1 MLTKSEENQRTEFF
15 FKYTCCRRR
24 KNDSLSVL
32 ASARKES
39 YNLHFALQLLR
50 VTGPSLPRYR
60 SIRRPF
66 AKCPLS
72 LRRRKCSR
80 LYARWSGF
88 FQIRQSIP
96 MKSVQSPRDCFL
108 FIWSFAA
115 RLMLTNRCL
124 SSRPQVSRKSPPPGA
139 DSLQE
144 LARDAGK
151 CPSIASNNATQGSTE
166 QYPDGTVDP
175 RVRANHDQRSDQL
188 TNFLQA
194 SLILGPYSG
203 VAATVRQAGP
213 RHRLKD
219 TENFLEDWQK
229 NWRKL
234 SMQQETRDG
243 TQT

>member
-1 MLTKSEENQRTEFF
+1 VVLCLFLHRQEKNLTICPFLCNFF
-15 FKYTCCRRR
+15 
-24 KNDSLSVL
+24 
-32 ASARKES
+32 ES
-39 YNLHFALQLLR
+39 QA
-50 VTGPSLPRYR
+50 PPLPRYP

-80 LYARWSGF
+80 LDARWSGF
-88 FQIRQSIP
+88 FPIRQSIP

-108 FIWSFAA
+108 FIWSFTA

-124 SSRPQVSRKSPPPGA
+124 SSRPQVRRKPPPPGA

-151 CPSIASNNATQGSTE
+151 CPSIASNNATQGSPE
-166 QYPDGTVDP
+166 QGPDGTADP

-194 SLILGPYSG
+194 SLRLGPYSG
-203 VAATVRQAGP
+203 VVAPGRHAGP

-219 TENFLEDWQK
+219 TETFLEDWQK

-234 SMQQETRDG
+234 SLQQETCDG